1 MGKVVI
7 LGATGSIGVYTAL
20 TLKNEGYDVIAV
32 GHRKSDNDFFGDYD
46 IPYFAVDIKIKES
59 LLVLPKDIDVV
70 LHFAGAM
77 PARMKGY
84 DPYEHINSII
94 IGTLN
99 VLEYMR
105 ECNCD
110 KIVFSQSIADIL
122 YKFGTTNPIHDEVER
137 RFPLATD
144 HSVYSISKNTAVNL
158 IEHYHAQ
165 YGFKRFILRLPTI
178 YVYHPNPFYYV
189 NGVKKFMG
197 YRYIIEQAIKGNTL
211 EIWGNPNSK
220 KEMVYVRD
228 FVQLVQKC
236 IESNLEGGIYNVG
249 CGNPIS
255 ISDQIHDIADVF
267 KRVKKSDIIYCPD
280 KPSSPQFVLD
290 ISKAKHELGYKPQYK
305 FHDLIVDYKFEMEKE
320 PFYKLWGKRND
331 FFTI

>member
-84 DPYEHINSII
+84 DPYEYINSII

-122 YKFGTTNPIHDEVER
+122 YKFGR
-137 RFPLATD
+137 
-144 HSVYSISKNTAVNL
+144 
-158 IEHYHAQ
+158 
-165 YGFKRFILRLPTI
+165 
-178 YVYHPNPFYYV
+178 
-189 NGVKKFMG
+189 
-197 YRYIIEQAIKGNTL
+197 IK
-211 EIWGNPNSK
+211 
-220 KEMVYVRD
+220 
-228 FVQLVQKC
+228 
-236 IESNLEGGIYNVG
+236 
-249 CGNPIS
+249 
-255 ISDQIHDIADVF
+255 
-267 KRVKKSDIIYCPD
+267 
-280 KPSSPQFVLD
+280 
-290 ISKAKHELGYKPQYK
+290 
-305 FHDLIVDYKFEMEKE
+305 
-320 PFYKLWGKRND
+320 
-331 FFTI
+331 